1 MALKGDL
8 ITAKERA
15 GMQYESA
22 TDMLAIYGTRAEE
35 WVSCTVL
42 CSYRLKG
49 AQESNE
55 SLLKYFFTLVRTLL
69 LKVWPLCPQTHSEE
83 IDLDY

>member
-1 MALKGDL
+1 MNLPRICL
-8 ITAKERA
+8 RPV
-15 GMQYESA
+15 
-22 TDMLAIYGTRAEE
+22 TDQLAIHGTRAEE
-35 WVSCTVL
+35 WVSCNLL
-42 CSYRLKG
+42 CSYRLEG

-55 SLLKYFFTLVRTLL
+55 SLLKYCFTLVRTLL